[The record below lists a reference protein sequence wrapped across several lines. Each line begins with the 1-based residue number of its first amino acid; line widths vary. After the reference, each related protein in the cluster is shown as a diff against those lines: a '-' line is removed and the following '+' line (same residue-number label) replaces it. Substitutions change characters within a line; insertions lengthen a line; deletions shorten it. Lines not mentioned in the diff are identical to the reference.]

1 MGMSGLILKKK
12 EDANIHKL
20 IDDVRLAAEKA
31 GLEPRINPILHDSR
45 DGVVYTT
52 ANVADTYEDTP
63 EAQQWLM
70 YIYSD
75 DDSFD
80 RFDWVLKE
88 GNLIRAVII
97 EDISG
102 CERMLLDF
110 LYEYLMLNPKDYF
123 WNELDWYYTYDD
135 IVKIR
140 QKEFNPDWCY
150 MKPYTE

>member
-1 MGMSGLILKKK
+1 
-12 EDANIHKL
+12 
-20 IDDVRLAAEKA
+20 
-31 GLEPRINPILHDSR
+31 
-45 DGVVYTT
+45 
-52 ANVADTYEDTP
+52 
-63 EAQQWLM
+63 M
-70 YIYSD
+70 YMYSD
-75 DDSFD
+75 DDSLD
-80 RFDWVLKE
+80 RFDWVSKG
-88 GNLIRAVII
+88 GNLIRGVII

-150 MKPYTE
+150 KKPYTE